1 MSTSDV
7 NDCGPQLPAH
17 SHDHSYQLTFERMI
31 KEHKVCFFNKMNYY
45 CKFSASDIKFIYL
58 ERNEK
63 LQNKKRKDKI
73 QAMSLKIAF
82 TLEDII
88 GDERK

>member
-1 MSTSDV
+1 
-7 NDCGPQLPAH
+7 
-17 SHDHSYQLTFERMI
+17 
-31 KEHKVCFFNKMNYY
+31 MNYY

-88 GDERK
+88 GDERKLCSLLSYSRRWKEVILIVKCMINLNNHYVLKL